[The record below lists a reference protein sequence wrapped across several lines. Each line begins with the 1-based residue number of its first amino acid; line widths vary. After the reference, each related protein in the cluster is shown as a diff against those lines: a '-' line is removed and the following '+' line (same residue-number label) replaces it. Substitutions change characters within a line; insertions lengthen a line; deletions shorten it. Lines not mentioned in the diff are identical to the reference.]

1 MQESELSVL
10 LIEDEPDAA
19 RLIQHVLAKGNGA
32 PVTVDW
38 AGDLRTGL
46 ERLAERGFQA
56 VLVDLNLPDS
66 SGLDTFT
73 CVRQKAADLAV
84 IVLTG
89 QEDEALA
96 LQAVRAGAD
105 DYLIKSDIRDRFLA
119 QRIRYAVERNLLKG
133 QESDKD
139 VKNGKIFSFI
149 GAKGGAGTSTL
160 VVNIAAALA
169 KTGKTVIAIEMVPEF
184 SSFAVLLNHAPSWDI
199 STLLR
204 GAPEMISREAVT
216 ACLEDLGGGFRALC
230 GPKRV
235 EDYRPVSPG
244 QARSLLGTVRAM
256 ADYTLVDVPSIFAPS
271 FEEVIQHSTFTTL
284 VVERSRMGFHAAMAK
299 MAALQANTARPS
311 AMGAVLINKTPFIE
325 FLTPPEFSR
334 RLGCGIL
341 GVVPPAADLQANRV
355 DDALLVLSCPETPF
369 SQSIEDLARLLN
381 SASVRFLTSDAGIG
395 SRASV

>member
-1 MQESELSVL
+1 MQESELSIL

-19 RLIQHVLAKGNGA
+19 RLIQHVLAKGSGA
-32 PVTVDW
+32 PVTVYW

-46 ERLAERGFQA
+46 ERLAERDFQA

-73 CVRQKAADLAV
+73 CVRQKAADRAV

-119 QRIRYAVERNLLKG
+119 QRIRHAVERNRLKG
-133 QESDKD
+133 QDSGKA

-149 GAKGGAGTSTL
+149 GAKGGVGTSTL
-160 VVNIAAALA
+160 LVNVAAALA
-169 KTGKTVIAIEMVPEF
+169 RLGKTVIAIEFVPEY
-184 SSFAVLLNHAPSWDI
+184 STFAVLLNHSPSWDI

-216 ACLEDLGGGFRALC
+216 SCLEDPGGGFRALC
-230 GPKRV
+230 GPQRV
-235 EDYRPVSPG
+235 EDYRPVSAE

-271 FEEVIQHSTFTTL
+271 FEEVIQHSAFTTL
-284 VVERSRMGFHAAMAK
+284 VVERDRLGLHAAMAK
-299 MAALQANTARPS
+299 LAAFQGNIARPS
-311 AMGAVLINKTPFIE
+311 PMGAVLINKTPFIE
-325 FLTPPEFSR
+325 FLTPSEFSR

-341 GVVPPAADLQANRV
+341 GVVPAAADLHTDRETG
-355 DDALLVLSCPETPF
+355 ALLVLSCPETPF
-369 SQSIEDLARLLN
+369 SQSIEDIARRLN
-381 SASVRFLTSDAGIG
+381 SASVRFLTADAGIG
-395 SRASV
+395 IRTSM

>member
-1 MQESELSVL
+1 MQESELSIL

-19 RLIQHVLAKGNGA
+19 RLIQHVLGKSSGA
-32 PVTVDW
+32 PVAVDW

-46 ERLAERGFQA
+46 ERLAERDFQA

-73 CVRQKAADLAV
+73 CIRQKAADRAV

-119 QRIRYAVERNLLKG
+119 QRVRYAVERKRLKSQDSG
-133 QESDKD
+133 KA
-139 VKNGKIFSFI
+139 VKNGKILSFI
-149 GAKGGAGTSTL
+149 GAKGGAGTTTL
-160 VVNIAAALA
+160 LVNVAAALA
-169 KTGKTVIAIEMVPEF
+169 RIGKTVIAIELVPEY
-184 SSFAVLLNHAPSWDI
+184 SSFAVLLNHSPSWDI

-216 ACLEDLGGGFRALC
+216 SCLEDLGAGFRALC
-230 GPKRV
+230 GPQRA
-235 EDYRPVSPG
+235 EDYRPVSPE

-271 FEEVIQHSTFTTL
+271 IEEVIQHSAFTTL
-284 VVERSRMGFHAAMAK
+284 VVERDRMGLHAAMAK
-299 MAALQANTARPS
+299 TTALQANQTRPS

-325 FLTPPEFSR
+325 FLTPAEFSR

-341 GVVPPAADLQANRV
+341 GVVPPSADLHADRES
-355 DDALLVLSCPETPF
+355 DALPVLSRPYTPF
-369 SQSIEDLARLLN
+369 SQSIEDISRRLN
-381 SASVRFLTSDAGIG
+381 SAPVRFLTADAGIG
-395 SRASV
+395 IRTSI